1 MKTLHRRIAS
11 RPRVPLNITPVSLM
25 WPHGRPSTHA
35 APSQWESDLGLADLV
50 RALSS
55 DDRYSAY
62 IRDALVALTN
72 DPEVIAWRQAVMADF
87 VANPALA
94 EHVSAL
100 LPRLA
105 SLRRGG
111 SLFGGRK
118 RNLLLETSDRV
129 SELEMY
135 TALVTALHAVL
146 SDVNITS
153 PALTTLCDDMGKLLA
168 DENFQKLCDE
178 LPELRA
184 PLENIRSLTIG
195 INLDDQLQ
203 PISAALLAVNSTPIT
218 EARSLLDRLL
228 GSGANE
234 DDESALTPL
243 HHTPANPDERQ
254 LSPLF
259 RDLDKLMTQVAQPV
273 ARALTA
279 YVKVNTAALSSLEE
293 ELAFFVSAARLME
306 KLKARGIPFCRPEIA
321 PPDAN
326 VTRLDDLINIHLALR
341 SSEAPVPNDARF
353 DDDGRI
359 ALLTGPN
366 SGGKTTYLQAV
377 GLAQVLFQAGLY
389 VPARAAVMTPVDGIF
404 THFPVSETRQQGRL
418 AEEAA
423 RLRTIFAHVTKR
435 SLVLL
440 NETFSSTSS
449 GEALYLAQDMLCGL
463 RSAGARAIFAT
474 HLVELVAHMDEIEA
488 AVPGESRLYSLVA
501 GVEKREDGS
510 FAPTHRITRGAPLG
524 RSYAQEIARQYG
536 ISLDQILAELRRR
549 GE

>member
-1 MKTLHRRIAS
+1 
-11 RPRVPLNITPVSLM
+11 M
-25 WPHGRPSTHA
+25 WPRPAALPAST
-35 APSQWESDLGLADLV
+35 APSQWESDLGLTDLA
-50 RALSS
+50 RALSN
-55 DDRYSAY
+55 DARHGAY
-62 IRDALVALTN
+62 IRGVLASLTS

-87 VANPALA
+87 VANPTLA
-94 EHVSAL
+94 EQVEAL

-105 SLRRGG
+105 ALRGG
-111 SLFGGRK
+111 GYLFGGRK
-118 RNLLLETSDRV
+118 RNLLLEASDRL
-129 SELEMY
+129 SELELY
-135 TALVTALHAVL
+135 TGMVAALHTILAG
-146 SDVNITS
+146 VNLTS
-153 PALTTLCDDMGKLLA
+153 PALTTLRADMGALLA
-168 DENFQKLCDE
+168 DENFQRLRDE

-203 PISAALLAVNSTPIT
+203 PTSAALLAVNNTPIT

-228 GSGANE
+228 GSGAN
-234 DDESALTPL
+234 DGDESAIAPL
-243 HHTPANPDERQ
+243 HYTPADPDERQ

-273 ARALTA
+273 ARALTG

-293 ELAFFVSAARLME
+293 ELAFFASAARLMA
-306 KLKARGIPFCRPEIA
+306 KQKARGVPFCRPELA

-326 VTRLDDLINIHLALR
+326 VTRVDDLINIHLALR
-341 SSEAPVPNDARF
+341 SAEAPVPNDARF

-377 GLAQVLFQAGLY
+377 GLAQALFQAGLY
-389 VPARAAVMTPVDGIF
+389 VPARAAVMSPVDGIF
-404 THFPVSETRQQGRL
+404 THFPALETRQQGRL

-423 RLRTIFAHVTKR
+423 RLRTIFAHLTGR

-474 HLVELVAHMDEIEA
+474 HLVELVAQVDEIEA

-510 FAPTHRITRGAPLG
+510 FAPTHRITRGVPLG
-524 RSYAQEIARQYG
+524 RSYAQEIARQHG

-549 GE
+549 GGGAF